1 MIDSSTPTVSI
12 LLGNDSL
19 CLTFLCSLLNY
30 QFKQCVLNFCKQKV
44 ELVTFYI
51 FFFFQTDRCQ
61 PEKAPG
67 CVFTKVFQSKMIQRK
82 MFPFSSPSSGF
93 SQIVRHLVYIC

>member
-51 FFFFQTDRCQ
+51 FFSSRQTD
-61 PEKAPG
+61 
-67 CVFTKVFQSKMIQRK
+67 VNQRK
-82 MFPFSSPSSGF
+82 LPAVYLPKYF
-93 SQIVRHLVYIC
+93 SQR